1 MSVPGF
7 VGLYEQRSSTRRRH
21 MQAVAGLVCTATPDS
36 ARAANQ
42 NVVYGQSTI
51 PPGIRSRFVDN
62 INGLRVH
69 LLESGFPSG
78 DRPCVLI
85 LRGYPELACV
95 WSKVMLPLA
104 SAGYR
109 VIALGLRGY
118 GRTTG
123 WDQNYD
129 CDLYAFSMLNMVRD
143 LLGLVSALVYRSVSA
158 VVGRDAGSAVTG
170 WCALLRPDVFRS
182 VLMMTAPFAGPPAIP
197 FGTMVMAALIL
208 SAALSTC
215 DRAMKAACSANRS
228 AAKHS

>member
-78 DRPCVLI
+78 DPLCFDPARLSRACLRLEQSDVAACLCWLSGHRPGFKG
-85 LRGYPELACV
+85 LRPHHRVGPEL
-95 WSKVMLPLA
+95 
-104 SAGYR
+104 
-109 VIALGLRGY
+109 
-118 GRTTG
+118 
-123 WDQNYD
+123 
-129 CDLYAFSMLNMVRD
+129 
-143 LLGLVSALVYRSVSA
+143 
-158 VVGRDAGSAVTG
+158 
-170 WCALLRPDVFRS
+170 
-182 VLMMTAPFAGPPAIP
+182 
-197 FGTMVMAALIL
+197 
-208 SAALSTC
+208 
-215 DRAMKAACSANRS
+215 
-228 AAKHS
+228 